1 MSKQYQTTNYLTVGL
16 IFLLLLAVSAF
27 ASTHPS
33 FSPNKLADID
43 TLPFYS
49 GGNYDVSVAEPKE
62 IFGHP
67 IGTWPVRYNN
77 LVEYINLIAETS
89 DRVRLE
95 THGTTHEGR
104 ELFNIFISTEE
115 NLEKLKEHRDN
126 MSRLADPTINLS
138 TAERK
143 SLLDDLPA
151 FAWLGYSIHGDE
163 ISGVDAAMQL
173 LYHLTA
179 GRDSVTLHLLK
190 NVIVIIDPTENPDGR
205 ERYLSMLQ
213 SYRSST
219 PNYDRHSLQHGGVWP
234 AGRGNHYLFDLNRDW
249 ILVNQP
255 ETRGKLRT
263 ILDYNPVMT
272 VDAHEMGANATYLFT
287 PPREPINANTP
298 ENVRKWWDVFSKEQA
313 GAFDAH
319 RWPYYVGEWHEQWY
333 PGYGSA
339 WSTFFGS
346 IGILYEQ
353 AGVDGAFVKQGDD
366 YVLSYHESVNH
377 QFTSSLTNLYT
388 VANNR
393 RELLSDYRDTRLAIL
408 KQGQNSGLKYLIE
421 PGRDRLKMN
430 RFIQSLL
437 DQNIQVSRAANSFT
451 VGKATNIYGKD
462 FRSKSFAAGT
472 YIVSTAQAHGA
483 LAKTIFEFDP
493 HFSAEFLK
501 EERRELE
508 KHGDTRVYEVTAWS
522 APVAYNLD
530 AYSTN
535 SAVSVAAESVTELS
549 KGAGELYQPEAKY
562 AFVIDMEG
570 EKTYRALNLLFQKEV
585 IVFGS
590 QKPFTLENRNY
601 QAGALVI
608 RSRGNREN
616 LVEMLSEIAAEIGIN
631 IYGVNSGSSSKGSYL
646 GAPTFEVLRQPR
658 VALLTG
664 SPFSST
670 SFATLWFSLDKQI
683 EIPHSLLYLENLQRT
698 DLAKYN
704 VLIVPTSW
712 GSALGERFGK
722 SGTSKI
728 KSWVKNGGTLIC
740 MGQSAVWAAD
750 SSTGL
755 SQVRLKRQSLDKLDK
770 YATAVSRE
778 RQAEQPEIDTM
789 AIWHPE
795 KVPVS
800 DEVTDDDKEKKSP
813 DGKEKAEE
821 TDKWQRKFYPRGVIM
836 NAALDREFW
845 LSIGLGKNVPAMMYT
860 SYAFLASPPVKTV
873 ARFEK
878 SNDLRIAGLL
888 WPEARARWAETAY
901 ATRESSGKGQI
912 ILFAHEPNMRAY
924 FYGTRGMFMNAVLYG
939 PGFGT
944 SFDTPYGE

>member
-1 MSKQYQTTNYLTVGL
+1 MSNLHKKTNYLSVGL
-16 IFLLLLAVSAF
+16 SLLLLFAVSASG
-27 ASTHPS
+27 STHPS
-33 FSPNKLADID
+33 FSPNKLAEID

-49 GGNYDVSVAEPKE
+49 GGNYDRAIPEPRE

-67 IGTWPVRYNN
+67 IGEWPVRYND
-77 LVEYINLIAETS
+77 LVDYINLLAETS

-104 ELFNIFISTEE
+104 DLFNIFISTTD
-115 NLEKLKEHRDN
+115 NLSKLDDYRED
-126 MSRLADPTINLS
+126 MSRLADPTINL
-138 TAERK
+138 TAAERK

-163 ISGVDAAMQL
+163 ISGVDAGMQL
-173 LYHLTA
+173 LYHLAAA
-179 GRDSVTLHLLK
+179 GDSVTLHLLE
-190 NVIVIIDPTENPDGR
+190 NVIIIIDPTENPDGR

-213 SYRSST
+213 TYRSYT

-255 ETRGKLRT
+255 ETKGKLRT
-263 ILDYNPVMT
+263 ILKYNPVMT

-298 ENVRKWWDVFSKEQA
+298 QNVRKWWDVFSKEQT
-313 GAFDAH
+313 GAFDSR

-408 KQGQNSGLKYLIE
+408 KQGQNSGLKYLVE
-421 PGRDRLKMN
+421 PGRDKLKMN

-437 DQNIQVSRAANSFT
+437 DQNIKVSRATASFT
-451 VGKATNIYGKD
+451 VSKATNIYGKD
-462 FRSKSFAAGT
+462 YRSKSFAAGT
-472 YIVSTAQAHGA
+472 FIVSTAQAHGA
-483 LAKTIFEFDP
+483 LANTIFEFDP
-493 HFSAEFLK
+493 HFSPEFLK

-522 APVAYNLD
+522 TPVAYNLD
-530 AYSTN
+530 AYSSN
-535 SAVSVAAESVTELS
+535 SSVSVAAESVTEVTD
-549 KGAGELYQPEAKY
+549 GTGELSQPEAKY

-570 EKTYRALNLLFQKEV
+570 EQTYRALNLLFQNEITV
-585 IVFGS
+585 YGS
-590 QKPFTLENRNY
+590 QKPFTLENREY
-601 QAGALVI
+601 RSGALVI
-608 RSRGNREN
+608 RRRGNRGD
-616 LVEMLSEIAAEIGIN
+616 LVQVLSEIATEIGVN
-631 IYGVNSGSSSKGSYL
+631 IYGVNSGGSSKGSYL

-683 EIPHSLLYLENLQRT
+683 EIPHSLLYLENLRWT
-698 DLAKYN
+698 DLSKYN
-704 VLIVPTSW
+704 VLIVPSSW
-712 GSALGERFGK
+712 GSGLGERFGK
-722 SGTSKI
+722 SGTGKI

-740 MGQSAVWAAD
+740 MGQSSVWAAD

-755 SQVRLKRQSLDKLDK
+755 SQVRLKRQSLDKLEK

-795 KVPVS
+795 KVQAA
-800 DEVTDDDKEKKSP
+800 DEETDDKKETTSP
-813 DGKEKAEE
+813 PKKEKAEE
-821 TDKWQRKFYPRGVIM
+821 TDKWQRKFFPRGVIM
-836 NAALDREFW
+836 NAAIDTEFW
-845 LSIGLGKNVPAMMYT
+845 LSIGLGKNVPVMMYT

-873 ARFEK
+873 ARFE
-878 SNDLRIAGLL
+878 SANDLRIAGLL
-888 WPEARARWAETAY
+888 WPEARVRWAET
-901 ATRESSGKGQI
+901 
-912 ILFAHEPNMRAY
+912 
-924 FYGTRGMFMNAVLYG
+924 
-939 PGFGT
+939 
-944 SFDTPYGE
+944 